1 MTWTFLNKKKAK
13 RSAMLRKQFISIG
26 HASGTITFLSVI
38 LVACILM
45 FCPYVDAAALDLD
58 SFPIKIGDSAVPKS
72 AWEIIMGNR
81 RMYGVSKEGTRT
93 ILHTLSAGKNICV
106 GKKISLS
113 LSEFPLLSWAW
124 KAVVL
129 PDGARED
136 VKKKNDSAA
145 GIIIAIK
152 QGFTLHA
159 IKYVWSSSL
168 AVGSIVQDGPNA
180 YDKVIVLQSGAIH
193 CGTWI
198 SEKVNVRDDIKR
210 CFGERFNRIDGISIM
225 TDSDNTHSKAEAFYA
240 DISFLP
246 GPIK

>member
-1 MTWTFLNKKKAK
+1 
-13 RSAMLRKQFISIG
+13 MLRKQFLSMS
-26 HASGTITFLSVI
+26 HASGNITVLSVI
-38 LVACILM
+38 LVMCIPML
-45 FCPYVDAAALDLD
+45 CPCVDAVALDLD
-58 SFPIKIGDSAVPKS
+58 SFPIKIGDSAVQKNG
-72 AWEIIMGNR
+72 WKIILGNK
-81 RMYGVSKEGTRT
+81 RMYSVSKEGTRT

-124 KAVVL
+124 KAMVL
-129 PDGARED
+129 PDDARED

-145 GIIIAIK
+145 GIIVAIK

-168 AVGSIVQDGPNA
+168 TVGSIVQDGPNA
-180 YDKVIVLQSGAIH
+180 YDKVIVLQSGTIH

-198 SEKVNVRDDIKR
+198 SEKVNVRDDFKR

-225 TDSDNTHSKAEAFYA
+225 TDSDNTHSKAEAFYT
-240 DISFLP
+240 DLSFLP
-246 GPIK
+246 GSIK